1 MVFIMFFTELP
12 MNKDKDNTFIKDEYQ
27 AVSKIKKDYKTN
39 PFEKYSGKISTS
51 FGTLFLGIVLSV
63 IGLVLLGYSEGI
75 DNDLNIVRRSPLIHE
90 QNLLRKS
97 GMIKLTGT
105 PVTNNPLTVPNFE
118 EKLLYYEKVAE
129 KKIEGEW
136 KVINKHQIFAPFSI
150 GQISVDASK
159 AQLEFDLQEITKEET
174 DDTRETIY
182 GVLSKDD
189 LVVVGSL
196 KQNTIS
202 DGVVFVITN
211 KSNKDLIDS
220 MSSMGT
226 IEWWLYKVGALL
238 LMTLG
243 FTAFILPI
251 LTFLD
256 IFPNLGIGA
265 ISLILLFGFI
275 IAALLVFI
283 SAIIIT
289 FWWLIFVI
297 VGLVI
302 IMLLR
307 IKSKKKIKP
316 ISFIP

>member
-1 MVFIMFFTELP
+1 MSLTENS
-12 MNKDKDNTFIKDEYQ
+12 MNKDQDNTFIKEEYKS
-27 AVSKIKKDYKTN
+27 ASKLKKDYKTN
-39 PFEKYSGKISTS
+39 PFEKYSGKISTN

-63 IGLVLLGYSEGI
+63 MGLVLLGYSEGI
-75 DNDLNIVRRSPLIHE
+75 DNDLNIIRRSPLIHE
-90 QNLLRKS
+90 QNLLRNS

-105 PVTNNPLTVPNFE
+105 PIINNPLTVPDFG
-118 EKLLYYEKVAE
+118 EKLLYYEKVTE
-129 KKIEGEW
+129 KKIEGKW
-136 KVINKHQIFAPFSI
+136 QVVNQHQIFAPFSI
-150 GQISVDASK
+150 GRIYIDASK

-182 GVLSKDD
+182 GVLAQKD
-189 LVVVGSL
+189 LVVVGDL
-196 KQNTIS
+196 ERNNIS

-211 KSNKDLIDS
+211 KSNRDLINA
-220 MSSMGT
+220 MSGMGT
-226 IEWWLYKVGALL
+226 TEWWLYKIGALL
-238 LMTLG
+238 IMTLG

-256 IFPNLGIGA
+256 IFPNLGLRA
-265 ISLILLFGFI
+265 ISLILLTGFVL
-275 IAALLVFI
+275 ASLLVFV
-283 SAIIIT
+283 SAVVIT

-307 IKSKKKIKP
+307 IKTKKKTKP